1 MCVSQTL
8 QPSER
13 GKPRAPCNQLRRRR
27 GALPRP
33 YTRFYPT
40 KGADGQRRDSPRAD
54 RHRRAAAR
62 CGAVRLP
69 HSRGAGHSR
78 RRAHPRSIAPLEPRL
93 PAERRHAR
101 HRARRP
107 ASHRSRGHARPA
119 ADRRRAARARR
130 RFIWFIR
137 RRAASAVCD
146 ESLRLL
152 ELQQTGRRGAERF
165 GCRAWPLERPRV
177 DRRARH
183 LRDHGLEQRL
193 AARVRPRRQALRQ
206 YIRQRP

>member
-1 MCVSQTL
+1 MHHAMSC
-8 QPSER
+8 
-13 GKPRAPCNQLRRRR
+13 AAAA
-27 GALPRP
+27 ALCLVVTPGS
-33 YTRFYPT
+33 YPT
-40 KGADGQRRDSPRAD
+40 TGADGQRRHSPRAD

-69 HSRGAGHSR
+69 HGRGARHSR
-78 RRAHPRSIAPLEPRL
+78 RRAHPRSVAPLEPRV

-101 HRARRP
+101 HRARRS
-107 ASHRSRGHARPA
+107 ASHRSRGHAGPGA
-119 ADRRRAARARR
+119 NRRRAARARR
-130 RFIWFIR
+130 GLIGVVR
-137 RRAASAVCD
+137 RRAASAICD

-165 GCRAWPLERPRV
+165 GCRARGLERPRA

-206 YIRQRP
+206 HVRQRP